1 MLKHILGIFF
11 TILLLVIFALGKK
24 THYQVVNGYWTG
36 TINTGKE
43 IVHVAFNISTDG
55 CVFDCREQKAYGVN
69 ADVLYR
75 NHDSICIDIPS
86 LNAQTK
92 LTIIQKNGRMKG
104 LFRQDGKTHPIDIG
118 LNDIRIRRR
127 Q

>member
-1 MLKHILGIFF
+1 M
-11 TILLLVIFALGKK
+11 
-24 THYQVVNGYWTG
+24 
-36 TINTGKE
+36 
-43 IVHVAFNISTDG
+43 HVAFNISGDK
-55 CVFDCREQKAYGVN
+55 CVFDCQQQKAYGVN

-86 LNAQTK
+86 LNAQAK

-118 LNDIRIRRR
+118 LNDIRTRPR